1 MTESQFACLT
11 LTLVSLVVL
20 VGYLLVRV
28 ASLQSQCNAFHME
41 LCRMR
46 AQRGYS
52 RNGSATAVP
61 PVHVVGGPRGR
72 VGYSK
77 HTRKDG
83 R

>member
-1 MTESQFACLT
+1 MTEFQFAC

-52 RNGSATAVP
+52 KTNSATAVP
-61 PVHVVGGPRGR
+61 PVHVVGGPRR
-72 VGYSK
+72 
-77 HTRKDG
+77 
-83 R
+83 